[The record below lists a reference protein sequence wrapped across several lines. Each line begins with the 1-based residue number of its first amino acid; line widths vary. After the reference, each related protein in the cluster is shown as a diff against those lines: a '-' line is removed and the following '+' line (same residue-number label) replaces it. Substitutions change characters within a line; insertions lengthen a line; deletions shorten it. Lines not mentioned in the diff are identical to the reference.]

1 MLLRLTRLEI
11 IMTQIANI
19 ATPSAN
25 YHISKFLERVGNTLY
40 FKKEQNALWNGT
52 VELIHADAYLNPA
65 VKSDSMNRA
74 SKEFI
79 VEVSMQ
85 RM

>member
-1 MLLRLTRLEI
+1 MCKNPYAPKAYTAGNHNDPNC
-11 IMTQIANI
+11 QYCH
-19 ATPSAN
+19 SF
-25 YHISKFLERVGNTLY
+25 SFLERVGNTLY